1 MSLLR
6 RTITKIEDGPMLD
19 AFGRQRVSNPDTVFD
34 SKTLFE
40 KKSNVWDELLVNGA
54 TVSGGL
60 KLASGYSS
68 ALANVVASE
77 LLSKIKLLA
86 NIAEVSDVITLSVY
100 NLSNQIETFY
110 GSLSWLEQQ

>member
-1 MSLLR
+1 MSNK
-6 RTITKIEDGPMLD
+6 RTIILQNPNNDRVNYVKIMASGPGMVLD
-19 AFGRQRVSNPDTVFD
+19 TQTSAGLYLNTSN
-34 SKTLFE
+34 
-40 KKSNVWDELLVNGA
+40 
-54 TVSGGL
+54 SG
-60 KLASGYSS
+60 GYSS